1 MDLTNEDVADV
12 LALLDSLPYDELDLQ
27 TARFRLVLRRTPDGW
42 TQAVQTRSAPNML
55 DASAP
60 GAVPG
65 PGASGSPGPDASG
78 APATAPM
85 THRGGYNRSDGPSGR
100 SGSNADGADETEA
113 ATGALGPPLDAG
125 APGPPGPLDPGASEA
140 APSSLGP
147 GASGAAPMEHRR
159 RYSDTDVPSVSLGEG
174 ADLAD
179 READGAS
186 GESGELD
193 DGLRE
198 RLGGESG
205 LVAVRAP
212 LPGTFYRAPRPGAA
226 PFVEVGSR
234 VDPDTV
240 VGIVETMKL
249 MNSVTAGVAGA
260 VAEICLGN
268 AEFAAHGATLL
279 RIRAD

>member
-55 DASAP
+55 DAGAPGSPDAGPPEVGPDAPGVGAP
-60 GAVPG
+60 GAPGAAPG
-65 PGASGSPGPDASG
+65 PLDAG
-78 APATAPM
+78 APRPGAP
-85 THRGGYNRSDGPSGR
+85 G
-100 SGSNADGADETEA
+100 
-113 ATGALGPPLDAG
+113 PLDAG
-125 APGPPGPLDPGASEA
+125 APGSPVATP
-140 APSSLGP
+140 APQVTPATAPDL
-147 GASGAAPMEHRR
+147 SGAPATSTMEHRAGYDR
-159 RYSDTDVPSVSLGEG
+159 LDVPSCQSGSDDGGANEAEAAAGVPVGRAEAGNGG
-174 ADLAD
+174 ADA
-179 READGAS
+179 G
-186 GESGELD
+186 GELV
-193 DGLRE
+193 E
-198 RLGGESG
+198 
-205 LVAVRAP
+205 VRAP

-268 AEFAAHGATLL
+268 AEFATHGATLL

>member
-42 TQAVQTRSAPNML
+42 TQSVQTRSAPNML
-55 DASAP
+55 DAGPPGVTPAAVGSPAAAAEPLAAASGPPGSSIATPAPQATFAAAP
-60 GAVPG
+60 GLP
-65 PGASGSPGPDASG
+65 G

-85 THRGGYNRSDGPSGR
+85 AHRGGYNRSDGPSGR

-113 ATGALGPPLDAG
+113 ATRAPVEEAVGEAEAG
-125 APGPPGPLDPGASEA
+125 
-140 APSSLGP
+140 
-147 GASGAAPMEHRR
+147 SG
-159 RYSDTDVPSVSLGEG
+159 G
-174 ADLAD
+174 ADT
-179 READGAS
+179 
-186 GESGELD
+186 
-193 DGLRE
+193 
-198 RLGGESG
+198 GGE

-234 VDPDTV
+234 VDPGTV

-268 AEFAAHGATLL
+268 AEFAAHRATLL

>member
-27 TARFRLVLRRTPDGW
+27 TTRFRLILRRTPDGW
-42 TQAVQTRSAPNML
+42 TQSVEARSAPNAL
-55 DASAP
+55 DAAPAAPAPDPP
-60 GAVPG
+60 GAAPD
-65 PGASGSPGPDASG
+65 ALSTGPDPLGTGSG
-78 APATAPM
+78 
-85 THRGGYNRSDGPSGR
+85 DG
-100 SGSNADGADETEA
+100 GADEAEVVAGVPFGEVEA
-113 ATGALGPPLDAG
+113 GIGGADAG
-125 APGPPGPLDPGASEA
+125 AE
-140 APSSLGP
+140 
-147 GASGAAPMEHRR
+147 
-159 RYSDTDVPSVSLGEG
+159 
-174 ADLAD
+174 
-179 READGAS
+179 
-186 GESGELD
+186 
-193 DGLRE
+193 
-198 RLGGESG
+198 

-234 VDPDTV
+234 VRTDTV

-249 MNSVTAGVAGA
+249 MNSVTAGVDGT

>member
-1 MDLTNEDVADV
+1 MDDLTNEDVADV

-42 TQAVQTRSAPNML
+42 TQSGEIRSAPAVL
-55 DASAP
+55 SVPDAVPDAAGAAP
-60 GAVPG
+60 GPRLG
-65 PGASGSPGPDASG
+65 SG
-78 APATAPM
+78 
-85 THRGGYNRSDGPSGR
+85 
-100 SGSNADGADETEA
+100 GSGADEADGTGGA
-113 ATGALGPPLDAG
+113 PSGTGGGGSGGTGAG
-125 APGPPGPLDPGASEA
+125 AE
-140 APSSLGP
+140 
-147 GASGAAPMEHRR
+147 
-159 RYSDTDVPSVSLGEG
+159 
-174 ADLAD
+174 
-179 READGAS
+179 
-186 GESGELD
+186 
-193 DGLRE
+193 
-198 RLGGESG
+198 

-234 VDPDTV
+234 VGAEDV

-249 MNSVTAGVAGA
+249 MNPVPAGVDGT